1 MPSPPATR
9 LLHGPYVA
17 PDCSIRSELYCLH
30 SQRDVRVAGFTE
42 ALIPWPYSVV
52 NNGHRLVLCGDLLR
66 AVWAKRS
73 DALAHHWGV
82 EPSTVNAWRLSVPSP
97 LEGREISVRS
107 KSAARCRL
115 VGQYSSLEAKPGDTL
130 RCARKGDVVVAG
142 MTDAPVPWPFFRTA
156 TGRTS
161 LVLTGDLVRAI
172 RNGET
177 TSAIGYHWQIA
188 DSMVTAFRK
197 ALGIAN
203 ATKGPRRAHL
213 EWGDR
218 PANESLD

>member
-1 MPSPPATR
+1 M
-9 LLHGPYVA
+9 
-17 PDCSIRSELYCLH
+17 H
-30 SQRDVRVAGFTE
+30 SQRDVRVVGFTE

-52 NNGHRLVLCGDLLR
+52 NGAPRLVLCGDLLR
-66 AVWAKRS
+66 AVWAERS

-82 EPSTVNAWRLSVPSP
+82 EPPTIHAWRLSVPSP
-97 LEGREISVRS
+97 LDGREITVRS
-107 KSAARCRL
+107 KSEARCRL
-115 VGQYSSLEAKPGDTL
+115 VERYSSLDAKPGDTL

-142 MTDAPVPWPFFRTA
+142 MTDAPVPWPFFRTP

-161 LVLTGDLVRAI
+161 LVLTGDLVNAI

-177 TSAIGYHWQIA
+177 TSAIGYHWRIA

-203 ATKGPRRAHL
+203 ATKGPRRAHN
-213 EWGDR
+213 EWDDR
-218 PANESLD
+218 PTKKDLDR